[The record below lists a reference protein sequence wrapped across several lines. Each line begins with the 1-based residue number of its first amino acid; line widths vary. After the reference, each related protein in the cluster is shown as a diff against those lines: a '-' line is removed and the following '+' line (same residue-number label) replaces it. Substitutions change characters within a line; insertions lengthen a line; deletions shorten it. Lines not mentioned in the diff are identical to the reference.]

1 MIEPVRSVKTA
12 GDSGNIDLHRHRL
25 HCNPAAALPAG
36 PSMEKKTTMQNRSYP
51 AVIEYHNRSKHHYH
65 RYARSA
71 GRMDWENQP
80 VPFRF
85 YDDSVWVPLPFLQT
99 DPPVPHAQLYCRSD
113 RSAAPFTMEN
123 IAGLLELSLGLSAWK
138 SLGNS
143 RWSLRMNPSS
153 GNLHPTEA
161 YLVLPETPPLQPGL
175 YHYNS
180 LQHALERRAVCP
192 TQLSEKL
199 ASHFGTRGFLVGLS
213 SIFWR
218 ESWKY
223 GERAFRYCN
232 HDVGH
237 AVAGL
242 SLAAGLW
249 GWRFTYLN
257 ALSDRD
263 VELILGFDR
272 TAWSRLEAEH
282 PDLIGFIGTQEA
294 TNIPRGL
301 PKNVLQAFGR
311 LKIQG
316 RPNRLS
322 REAVDWKIIYDTA
335 ETARKP
341 PTEPQRFG
349 YARRPFIEQP
359 TAGLSAPA
367 IIRSRRSA
375 IAFDPE
381 AVMDDGRFQAVLD
394 KTLPRDGCPPFDV
407 QVGETFLHL
416 LIFVHGV
423 QGLEQGLYF
432 LLRRPDKMQVV
443 RKAFRP
449 DFAWQPVKGDLP
461 LYLLQT
467 GDFRHKA
474 AQMSCHQE
482 IAGDSTFSLGM
493 IAEFDAAVRPAAYR
507 YRQLYWEA
515 GMIGQTLYLEAE
527 AQGFRGTG
535 IGCYF
540 DDPVHEVIGIA
551 DHSWQSLYHFT
562 VGRAIEDPRL
572 TTLPAYHHLEK
583 LRQPGKQER

>member
-1 MIEPVRSVKTA
+1 
-12 GDSGNIDLHRHRL
+12 
-25 HCNPAAALPAG
+25 
-36 PSMEKKTTMQNRSYP
+36 MEKISTMQDRSYS
-51 AVIEYHNRSKHHYH
+51 AVIEYHDRTKHHYH

-71 GRMDWENQP
+71 GGMDWENQP

-85 YDDSVWVPLPFLQT
+85 YEGSIRVPLPFLQT
-99 DPPVPHAQLYCRSD
+99 DPAVPHAQLYRRSD
-113 RSAAPFTMEN
+113 RSAAPFTAEN

-138 SLGNS
+138 SLGKS

-161 YLVLPETPPLQPGL
+161 HLVLPETPPLQPGL

-180 LQHALERRAVCP
+180 LQHSLERRAVCP
-192 TQLSEKL
+192 PPLLEKI
-199 ASHFGTRGFLVGLS
+199 ASHFGTRGFLIGLS

-263 VELILGFDR
+263 VALILGFDR

-282 PDLIGFIGTQEA
+282 PDLIGFIGSQDA
-294 TNIPRGL
+294 AGIPRDL
-301 PKNVLQAFGR
+301 PESLLQAFGY

-322 REAVDWKIIYDTA
+322 RKPVDWKIIYDTA
-335 ETARKP
+335 ENARKP
-341 PTEPQRFG
+341 PTKQQRFS

-359 TAGLSAPA
+359 VSGLSAPA
-367 IIRSRRSA
+367 IIRGRRSA

-381 AVMDDGRFQAVLD
+381 AVMDGSRFRAILD
-394 KTLPRDGCPPFDV
+394 KTLPRSGCAPFDV
-407 QVGETFLHL
+407 QLGETYLHL
-416 LIFVHGV
+416 LLFVHRV
-423 QGLEQGLYF
+423 QGLKQGLYF
-432 LLRRPDKMQVV
+432 LLRRPDKMQAV
-443 RKAFRP
+443 RTALLS
-449 DFAWQPVKGDLP
+449 DFAWQPVEGALP

-467 GDFRHKA
+467 GDFRLA
-474 AQMSCHQE
+474 AARMSCHQE

-507 YRQLYWEA
+507 YRQLFWEA
-515 GMIGQTLYLEAE
+515 GMVGQTLYLEAE

-562 VGRAIEDPRL
+562 VGRPIEDHRL

-583 LRQPGKQER
+583 LRQPENQER